1 MSPDDLALSSPAP
14 APATLGEGAAQPRQN
29 RLVPNQ
35 ERWPLDPQKPV
46 IELDNVSIGFGGRP
60 VLSGLSLQIVP
71 GKTTVI
77 VGRSGSGKSV
87 LLKLM
92 MGLLRPHSGKVIA
105 FGRDLTKVSQ
115 LELLELRKR
124 MGMLFQN
131 YALFDA
137 LSVEDNVGF
146 PLRENSRLPQREI
159 SSLSRELIN
168 VLGLGGSEHLL
179 PAELSGGMK
188 KRVSLARA
196 LVFNPEVVLFD
207 EPTTG
212 LDPIMIEKV
221 DEMIALASKRY
232 QITSVIISHDMA
244 STARLADRVAFLH
257 EGQIVFLG
265 SYQEFRACT
274 LPPVQ
279 SFVAGAQTSRLG
291 ASVPDG
297 PDMRVAPA
305 APTFAHGADA
315 TVDEADAFDEEVADG
330 ANDADDDADADRD
343 LDDEDT
349 RPALQAV
356 APAGAG
362 QVTGGYPGGLTGPLP
377 ADLVGVAPAVELV
390 GVYKQFGGKHVLRG
404 IDLAIY
410 PKKTTVLIGASG
422 SGKSVI
428 IKHIMGLFKPTRGQI
443 KVFGQDIVPLGE
455 DQMNAVRSRFGLV
468 FQHAALL
475 DWLSVY
481 GNVEFPLKERRVG
494 TGQQIREQVLEIL
507 ERLNITDIMHRMPG
521 EISEGQKKRVG
532 LARAIVMKPEIL
544 IYDEP
549 TTGQDPLR
557 TRDIDNMIEETQR
570 RFDIT
575 SIVISHDMASTFRI
589 AHMVAM
595 LHQGHIAAYGT
606 PEQLLA
612 STNPQV
618 QHFIHAGA
626 V

>member
-1 MSPDDLALSSPAP
+1 MSADAP
-14 APATLGEGAAQPRQN
+14 PSAPQPSVTEARQN
-29 RLVPNQ
+29 RLIPHV
-35 ERWPLDPQKPV
+35 ERWPLDPDKPV
-46 IELDNVSIGFGGRP
+46 IELRDVAIGFGGRP
-60 VLSGLSLQIVP
+60 VLDGLSLDIVP
-71 GKTTVI
+71 GKTTVV

-92 MGLLRPHSGKVIA
+92 MGLLRPERGQVIA
-105 FGRDLTKVSQ
+105 FGRDLAKVSPV
-115 LELLELRKR
+115 ELLELRKR

-137 LSVEDNVGF
+137 LSVEDNIGF
-146 PLRENSRLPQREI
+146 PLRENSTLDDKTI
-159 SSLSRELIN
+159 SSLARDLAG
-168 VLGLGGSEHLL
+168 VLGLGGSEQLL

-221 DEMIALASKRY
+221 DEMIALAAERY

-257 EGQIVFLG
+257 EGKIVFVG
-265 SYQEFRACT
+265 SYAEFRACK
-274 LPPVQ
+274 LPPVA
-279 SFVAGAQTSRLG
+279 SFVDGAQTSRLVG
-291 ASVPDG
+291 AQ
-297 PDMRVAPA
+297 PA
-305 APTFAHGADA
+305 ASSN
-315 TVDEADAFDEEVADG
+315 DEEP
-330 ANDADDDADADRD
+330 
-343 LDDEDT
+343 T
-349 RPALQAV
+349 RPR
-356 APAGAG
+356 AP
-362 QVTGGYPGGLTGPLP
+362 VLTAAPRAPLVRDDNPLP
-377 ADLVGVAPAVELV
+377 ADLVGVAPAVELI
-390 GVYKQFGGKHVLRG
+390 GVHKSFGGKRVLRG

-428 IKHIMGLFKPTRGQI
+428 IKHIMGLFKPTSGHI
-443 KVFGQDIVPLGE
+443 KVFGQDIVPLSE
-455 DQMNAVRSRFGLV
+455 EQLNTVRSRFGLV

-475 DWLSVY
+475 DWLDVY

-494 TGQQIREQVLEIL
+494 TPAEIRDRVQEIL
-507 ERLNITDIMHRMPG
+507 ERLNIADIMHRMPG

-557 TRDIDNMIEETQR
+557 TRDIDDMIEDTQR

-595 LHQGHIAAYGT
+595 LHEGQIAAYGT
-606 PEQLLA
+606 PEQLLT
-612 STNPQV
+612 SKSPQV